1 MSENKKIVYVKYFP
15 DDMLQGCALLTFQSE
30 LVYRRICD
38 HIYTSGNR
46 LFDDEITWQ
55 VLTAKFHTNND
66 VIERIKSELI
76 RKNKI
81 YIKDGLI
88 GNKGCDKWL
97 EEAKS
102 FSEAKS
108 NAGKKGAQARWNGTA
123 IDLPKATNSQQPT
136 ANSQQSTR
144 QLFEEFWNIIR
155 FKKGKE
161 DAKKVFVKINFDK
174 EKLKNT
180 FVGHPILDNTNH
192 EKIEINEL
200 LKGKIIS
207 IFPGSRLSELKSHVP
222 ILIEFIKRMNREK
235 NNYNYIFH
243 ATEGSKEYLSQII
256 KKNNLENVDLISNE
270 NIKIATIKKSIFAIV
285 KSGTVSLEV
294 CKYGVPSI
302 IIYKM
307 NFLNFFIAKLFLKIK
322 YANMIN
328 IINNK
333 EIIPELLQKECNSDE
348 IYKTVNYLL
357 KKPEL
362 INEQLKQ
369 VNKTIKELRS
379 NTSSSN
385 EASNVLLS
393 YLR

>member
-1 MSENKKIVYVKYFP
+1 MKKIFILTGEPSGDKLASEVIKELQKTKTNIEYLSVGGQYLNSIGIKSIFDQKDITYIAFTDIFLNFFKIKKRINETVKKILEFNP
-15 DDMLQGCALLTFQSE
+15 DILFSVDSPDFTLRVSKIIKLKRPDIKNIHFIAPKIWAWREGRVKKMKIF
-30 LVYRRICD
+30 ID
-38 HIYTSGNR
+38 HILL
-46 LFDDEITWQ
+46 LFNFE
-55 VLTAKFHTNND
+55 
-66 VIERIKSELI
+66 
-76 RKNKI
+76 
-81 YIKDGLI
+81 
-88 GNKGCDKWL
+88 
-97 EEAKS
+97 
-102 FSEAKS
+102 
-108 NAGKKGAQARWNGTA
+108 KKY
-123 IDLPKATNSQQPT
+123 
-136 ANSQQSTR
+136 
-144 QLFEEFWNIIR
+144 
-155 FKKGKE
+155 
-161 DAKKVFVKINFDK
+161 FDK
-174 EKLKNT
+174 ENFKNT

-222 ILIEFIKRMNREK
+222 ILIKFIKRMNREK